1 MKKFFAAVCAAV
13 MVLGSTFTA
22 FAAPSS
28 TTANVT
34 IGTATVKEATAEGTS
49 AKVEINTTIIEQA
62 AKDTI
67 KEAVVEKLLKADTK
81 AKAAEVLT
89 MVDVKVAATAAEL
102 EKGVKVTFAVDGIK
116 SNSNIKVLHYVNGAW
131 KEEAVNSVAYGKVTA
146 TFHSFSPVA
155 IVEVETEGTTSDGTG
170 VGFSTLSLIAAAG
183 LAGAVVCGKKKSN

>member
-49 AKVEINTTIIEQA
+49 AKVEIKTEVDSK

-67 KEAVVEKLLKADTK
+67 KEAVVEKLLKTDSK

-89 MVDVKVAATAAEL
+89 MVDVKVAATAEEL
-102 EKGVKVTFAVDGIK
+102 AKGVKVTFAVDGIK
-116 SNSNIKVLHYVNGAW
+116 SKSNIKVLHYVDGNW
-131 KEEAVNSVAYGKVTA
+131 KEEKVNSVAYGKVTA
-146 TFHSFSPVA
+146 TFYSFSPVA